1 MNRVICLLLCLWT
14 AVLLCACSR
23 PSETAETAAGTETA
37 ETAAGTET
45 TETAAGTE
53 TPDPDAEFYLADL
66 NRLLKTPAS
75 PYAEHVYSHQGTGL
89 EEASETFA
97 AYDLA
102 IAYGSRYLEQ
112 DLVVSADGVLYC
124 SHDLSPKAL
133 TGETRTF
140 AEMTSAELDAL
151 RTVDGTQ
158 RLLRLED
165 VFKRYGTAVTYVIEL
180 KAGGPT
186 IEPFCTLVRE
196 YGMEEQIILQSSSL
210 WYLEQVEKEFPEMP
224 KLFLL
229 FEPEKFKDALAAE
242 YVDVIAGGS
251 AFFNQES
258 CDEVHAAGKK
268 FCLYVC
274 NRSSDIRRAIE
285 MGVDCYFTDYTAKAF
300 VLEALYR

>member
-1 MNRVICLLLCLWT
+1 MKRVICLLLCLWT
-14 AVLLCACSR
+14 AALLCACSR
-23 PSETAETAAGTETA
+23 PSEIS
-37 ETAAGTET
+37 
-45 TETAAGTE
+45 ETAAGTE

-140 AEMTSAELDAL
+140 AEMTAAEIDAL
-151 RTVDGTQ
+151 RTTDGTQ

-165 VFKRYGTAVTYVIEL
+165 VFRRYGTGVTYVIEL

-186 IEPFCTLVRE
+186 VEPFCGLVRE
-196 YGMEEQIILQSSSL
+196 YGMAEHIIVQSSSL
-210 WYLEQVEKEFPEMP
+210 WYLQKIREAFPDMP
-224 KLFLL
+224 TLFLVFHTED
-229 FEPEKFKDALAAE
+229 FEPALAAD
-242 YVDVIAGGS
+242 YVDVIAVDVIARDRS
-251 AFFNQES
+251 FFNRES
-258 CDEVHAAGKK
+258 CDAVHAAGKK
-268 FCLYVC
+268 YCLFVC
-274 NRSSDIRRAIE
+274 NSIEEIRTAIE
-285 MGVDCYFTDYTAKAF
+285 IGADCYFTDYTAKAF
-300 VLEALYR
+300 ALEALYRK